1 MTKERSISEDD
12 YKIERGLF
20 LEDLA
25 KLCRSYLSKIGDNMI
40 SLSVE
45 SRVRGMSS
53 DMNGGKC
60 HGAVMDLDVVTW
72 YSNPDVDPLED
83 MGFEISEGDSDE

>member
-25 KLCRSYLSKIGDNMI
+25 KLCRNYLSKIGDNMI

-72 YSNPDVDPLED
+72 YSDPDVDPLED
-83 MGFEISEGDSDE
+83 LDLDDREDDDDE